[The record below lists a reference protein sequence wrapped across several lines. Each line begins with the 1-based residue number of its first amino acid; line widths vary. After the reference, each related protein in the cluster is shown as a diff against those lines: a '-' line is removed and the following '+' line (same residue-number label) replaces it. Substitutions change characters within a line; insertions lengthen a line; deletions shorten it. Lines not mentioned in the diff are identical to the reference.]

1 MLNKAVFWSWFGD
14 WLSTAPILVIGAS
27 VFILMAA
34 ASAVGAWLRGWRDK
48 ATGAP
53 ATDAGEAVDGPTV
66 TAVLTLLALLLGFSF
81 NLAMERHE
89 QRRMLVVDE
98 ANAIGTAYLRAQL
111 LPQPHRKRL
120 GDLLVAY
127 TDNRIAFARAGPGR
141 APALR
146 ARNDAIITDLWAA
159 TAAALGSIGRPDFS
173 NAFLQSMNQLIDLDA
188 TQRNARLI
196 HVPDEIYAVLFAYM
210 VVTSGL
216 LGYLLTGLQG
226 RLTSALVL
234 VLMAMFLL
242 LIFDIDR
249 PTQGVTQKSQAPME
263 QLRASFAA
271 QSPEVFDRYKTAA
284 PALAPAPHWRSA
296 PDP

>member
-1 MLNKAVFWSWFGD
+1 MIWTWFSA
-14 WLSTAPILVIGAS
+14 WLDAAPILVIGAS
-27 VFILMAA
+27 VFVLMALASVLA
-34 ASAVGAWLRGWRDK
+34 ARLRGWRDK
-48 ATGAP
+48 TIGP
-53 ATDAGEAVDGPTV
+53 LPTDVDDALDGPTV
-66 TAVLTLLALLLGFSF
+66 TAVLTLLGLLLGFSF
-81 NLAMERHE
+81 NLAMERYE
-89 QRRMLVVDE
+89 QRRMIVVDE

-127 TDNRIAFARAGPGR
+127 TDNRIALARAGPNR
-141 APALR
+141 SPSLM
-146 ARNDAIITDLWAA
+146 ARNDALITDLWAA
-159 TAAALGSIGRPDFS
+159 TSASLDSIGRPDFS

-188 TQRNARLI
+188 TRRNARLI

-210 VVTSGL
+210 IVTSGL

-249 PTQGVTQKSQAPME
+249 PTQGMTQESQAPME
-263 QLRASFAA
+263 QLRATLTG
-271 QSPEVFDRYKTAA
+271 QSPDVFDRYKT
-284 PALAPAPHWRSA
+284 
-296 PDP
+296 PDGAR